1 MFISFRIF
9 FSTNA
14 FGNMPLA
21 KPTMNNMPSIEACF
35 QKFQSKL
42 KKTNKT
48 FKGEIMKVL
57 QAMNKQMFC
66 FIKNHDV
73 NLLLPH
79 ESNMHFS

>member
-1 MFISFRIF
+1 MHLAI
-9 FSTNA
+9 
-14 FGNMPLA
+14 MPLP
-21 KPTMNNMPSIEACF
+21 KPTMNDMPSIEACF

-42 KKTNKT
+42 KETNIG

-66 FIKNHDV
+66 LIKNHDV